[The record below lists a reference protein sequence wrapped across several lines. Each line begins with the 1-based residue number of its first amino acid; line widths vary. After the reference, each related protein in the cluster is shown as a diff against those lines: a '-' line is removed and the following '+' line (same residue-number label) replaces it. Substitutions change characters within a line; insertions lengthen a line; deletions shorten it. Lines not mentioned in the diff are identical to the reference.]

1 MRFVDDAGNDHM
13 GSPIKFSAEPAEIST
28 VLPGVGEQTG
38 QILEELD
45 LTEADRRAILDG
57 LQYNVRTSWGLK

>member
-28 VLPGVGEQTG
+28 FLPGVGEQTG

-45 LTEADRRAILDG
+45 LTEADLRAILDS
-57 LQYNVRTSWGLK
+57 L